1 MELLVIESREAG
13 QRLDKYLSR
22 YLPQAPKSFLY
33 KMLRK
38 KNITVNGKKCDGSEK
53 LVSGDELRLFLS
65 EETLRTFKGKSLSQA
80 TQAAGHISPARDRI
94 LYEDDH
100 ILLFDKPAGMLSQKA
115 APGDVSAVEYVLS
128 YLAHSGTLSEESYR
142 RLHPSVCNRL
152 DRNTS
157 GILIVGKTMT
167 GLQAMSAVLKDRSLH
182 KDYLC
187 YVCGHVTGPQ
197 HIRGYLMKDERK
209 NQVRIVPDA
218 CPDSQ
223 PVETWYTPLSV
234 GRSGSHTLTLLRV
247 RLVTGRTHQIRAH
260 LASIGHPVTGDY
272 KYGLRPVNDYYK
284 KNLGLTHQLLHAWR
298 LAFPEIRG
306 ELSYLSGREF
316 TAPLPEI
323 FSRVETMP
331 AADDRSRHIR

>member
-157 GILIVGKTMT
+157 GIVIGGKSVAGLRKMSELLRERTM
-167 GLQAMSAVLKDRSLH
+167 H
-182 KDYLC
+182 KYYQCL
-187 YVCGHVTGPQ
+187 VAGQVRNEQ
-197 HIRGYLMKDERK
+197 SIQGYLEKDPK
-209 NQVRIVPDA
+209 TNKVRIQNCEGEETA
-218 CPDSQ
+218 CIETKYRPLQVFSDSTLLE
-223 PVETWYTPLSV
+223 VCLIT
-234 GRSGSHTLTLLRV
+234 GRS
-247 RLVTGRTHQIRAH
+247 HQIRAH
-260 LASIGHPVTGDY
+260 LASEGHPIIGDY
-272 KYGLRPVNDYYK
+272 KYGSQKINETYK
-284 KNLGLTHQLLHAWR
+284 KRYGLHSQLLHAGR
-298 LAFPEIRG
+298 LEMPVLEAPFEA
-306 ELSYLSGREF
+306 LSGQ
-316 TAPLPEI
+316 I
-323 FSRVETMP
+323 FQAEPPVLMRKILK
-331 AADDRSRHIR
+331 ACADEGRMG